1 MERGYISIFVSQG
14 VSLALGGLASN
25 VSFDFA
31 NLVLMF
37 YSESSNSDLGSIFD
51 GSSCTVIEQCFLLRG
66 AEGW

>member
-31 NLVLMF
+31 NFVLIF

-51 GSSCTVIEQCFLLRG
+51 GSSYTVIEQCFLLKG
-66 AEGW
+66 AEG